1 MPEYKQ
7 MVPVYEPLACA
18 AYDLALEYLN
28 HGWGGDAVPSIS
40 ALALYVKHPRMTLYK
55 WRNSF
60 QEWAQVFETI
70 LAMQERELIN
80 KGLRGEFNPTI
91 TMRMLCRH
99 GYAEKVESDHTSSDG
114 SMTPTVPTYKIVKE

>member
-1 MPEYKQ
+1 MPEYRPLDPLYNAQ
-7 MVPVYEPLACA
+7 ACEAYERAQ
-18 AYDLALEYLN
+18 DYLQN
-28 HGWGGDAVPSIS
+28 GWGGDAVPSIS
-40 ALALYVKHPRMTLYK
+40 SLALHVKHPRMTIYK
-55 WRNSF
+55 WRNVY

>member
-7 MVPVYEPLACA
+7 LVPLYEPFACD
-18 AYDLALEYLN
+18 AYERAKDYLEN
-28 HGWGGDAVPSIS
+28 GWGGDAVPSIS
-40 ALALYVKHPRMTLYK
+40 SLALHVKHPRMTLYT

-60 QEWAQVFETI
+60 KEWAEIFETI

-114 SMTPTVPTYKIVKE
+114 SMTPKEPTYKIVKE